1 MHTYVCVPARSR
13 PVSYIQLS
21 NERREGKERKKKE
34 EKKERE
40 KVQCSHI
47 WLGPQWDRTAKDRI
61 MTTNKLCIIFFSG
74 LCPKEMTNDVSG
86 QQMMFPIRCRYC
98 FFFLPMIILLSFLVY
113 HFTNERITEECEP
126 TEDWKRRKMNVSS
139 HVNVNYIVQRKRKIL
154 SCCSSLSMF

>member
-1 MHTYVCVPARSR
+1 MYVCPLGLDPSHTFNWVMRD
-13 PVSYIQLS
+13 
-21 NERREGKERKKKE
+21 EKEKKE
-34 EKKERE
+34 KKRKRKKKERE
-40 KVQCSHI
+40 KVQCSYI
-47 WLGPQWDRTAKDRI
+47 WLGPQWDRTAKDRM

-126 TEDWKRRKMNVSS
+126 TEDWKKRKMNVSS